1 MSSEF
6 TALQTAMMQRALHL
20 AASAGNTTSPNPKV
34 GCVIAH
40 GEQIVGEGFHVQAG
54 APHAEVHALRQAGD
68 LARGATAY
76 VTLEP
81 CSHTGK
87 TPPCANALIDAG
99 VAEVICAMVDPNP
112 QVAGQGLARLQAASI
127 HTAHGLLSEQA
138 QALNRGFLSRI
149 QLNRPFVTL
158 KLAASLDGKTA
169 LANGDSQWITG
180 AAARADVHKERAIRN
195 AIITGSGTVLADNPQ
210 LNVRG
215 VACLKQPVRV
225 VLDRQLHSPASA
237 QIFDTTVAPTWLFT
251 AAELDTSAYSA
262 RGVRCFAW
270 EDAQAA
276 DSLKFILHTLAQ
288 EGINDAWVEA
298 GATLSAAFMQQDCVD
313 ELVLY
318 QAPKILGKHA
328 MDLLPLQADAQVL
341 AQESQWQTSSIETVG
356 NDIKWRLRHASH
368 VGIHGELLV

>member
-215 VACLKQPVRV
+215 TTCLKQPVRV
-225 VLDRQLHSPASA
+225 VLDRQLRSPASA

-288 EGINDAWVEA
+288 EGINEAWVEA
-298 GATLSAAFMQQDCVD
+298 GATLSAAFIQQDCVD

-328 MDLLPLQADAQVL
+328 MDLLPLQADAHVL
-341 AQESQWQTSSIETVG
+341 TQESQWQTSSIEIVG

-368 VGIHGELLV
+368 VGIHGEILV

>member
-1 MSSEF
+1 MSPEF

-87 TPPCANALIDAG
+87 TPPCANALIEAG

-127 HTAHGLLSEQA
+127 HTTHGLLGEQA

-149 QLNRPFVTL
+149 QRKRPFLTL

-180 AAARADVHKERAIRN
+180 AAARADVHKERAARN
-195 AIITGSGTVLADNPQ
+195 AIITGSGTLLADNPQ

-225 VLDRQLHSPASA
+225 VLDRQLRSPATA

-328 MDLLPLQADAQVL
+328 MDLLPLQADVSVL
-341 AQESQWQTSSIETVG
+341 AQESVWKTVSVQAIG
-356 NDIKWRLRHASH
+356 NDIKWRLRHALH
-368 VGIHGELLV
+368 VGIHGEILV

>member
-368 VGIHGELLV
+368 VGIHGEILV

>member
-20 AASAGNTTSPNPKV
+20 AGSAGNTTSPNPKV

-127 HTAHGLLSEQA
+127 HTAHGLLSERA

-180 AAARADVHKERAIRN
+180 AAARADVHKERAARN

-215 VACLKQPVRV
+215 TTCLKQPVRV
-225 VLDRQLHSPASA
+225 VLDRQLRSPASA

-288 EGINDAWVEA
+288 EGINEAWVEA

>member
-180 AAARADVHKERAIRN
+180 AAARADVHKERATRN

-215 VACLKQPVRV
+215 TTCLKQPVRV
-225 VLDRQLHSPASA
+225 VLDRQLRSPASA

-288 EGINDAWVEA
+288 EGINEAWVEA
-298 GATLSAAFMQQDCVD
+298 GATLSAAFIQQDCVD

-341 AQESQWQTSSIETVG
+341 TQESQWQTSSIEIVG

-368 VGIHGELLV
+368 VGIHGEILV

>member
-68 LARGATAY
+68 LAHGATAY

-87 TPPCANALIDAG
+87 TPPCANALIEAG

-127 HTAHGLLSEQA
+127 HTAHGLLGEQA

-149 QLNRPFVTL
+149 QRKRPFLTL

-180 AAARADVHKERAIRN
+180 AAARADVHKERAARN

-225 VLDRQLHSPASA
+225 VLDRHLRSPATA
-237 QIFDTTVAPTWLFT
+237 QIFDTSLAPTWLFT
-251 AAELDTSAYSA
+251 TAEHDTSAYSA
-262 RGVRCFAW
+262 CGVRCFVW

-288 EGINDAWVEA
+288 EGINEAWVEA

-341 AQESQWQTSSIETVG
+341 AQESHWQTSSIETVG

>member
-1 MSSEF
+1 MSPEF

-87 TPPCANALIDAG
+87 TPPCANALIEAG

-127 HTAHGLLSEQA
+127 HTAHGLLGEQA

-149 QLNRPFVTL
+149 QRKRPFLTL

-180 AAARADVHKERAIRN
+180 AAARADVHKERAARN

-215 VACLKQPVRV
+215 TACLKQPVRV
-225 VLDRQLHSPASA
+225 VLDRQLRSPVTA
-237 QIFDTTVAPTWLFT
+237 QIFDTSLAPTWLFT
-251 AAELDTSAYSA
+251 AATHDTSTYAA
-262 RGVRCFAW
+262 RGVRCFVW
-270 EDAQAA
+270 EASQAA

-288 EGINDAWVEA
+288 EGINEAWVEA

-341 AQESQWQTSSIETVG
+341 AQESQWQTSSIEIVG

-368 VGIHGELLV
+368 VGIHGEILV

>member
-341 AQESQWQTSSIETVG
+341 TQESQWQTSSIETVG

>member
-1 MSSEF
+1 MSPEF

-87 TPPCANALIDAG
+87 TPPCANALIEAG

-127 HTAHGLLSEQA
+127 HTAHGLLGEQA

-149 QLNRPFVTL
+149 QRKRPFLTL

-180 AAARADVHKERAIRN
+180 AAARADVHKERAARN

-225 VLDRQLHSPASA
+225 VLDRQLRSPATA
-237 QIFDTTVAPTWLFT
+237 QIFDTSLAPTWLFT
-251 AAELDTSAYSA
+251 TAEHDTSAYSA
-262 RGVRCFAW
+262 RGVRCFVW
-270 EDAQAA
+270 EASQAA

-288 EGINDAWVEA
+288 EGINEAWVEA

-341 AQESQWQTSSIETVG
+341 AQESHWQTSSIETVG

>member
-341 AQESQWQTSSIETVG
+341 TQESQWQTSSIEIVG

-368 VGIHGELLV
+368 VGIHGEILV

>member
-1 MSSEF
+1 MSPEF

-180 AAARADVHKERAIRN
+180 AAARADVHKERAARN

-215 VACLKQPVRV
+215 TTCLKQPVRV
-225 VLDRQLHSPASA
+225 VLDRQLRSPASA

-288 EGINDAWVEA
+288 EGINEAWVEA

-328 MDLLPLQADAQVL
+328 MDLLPLQADAHVL
-341 AQESQWQTSSIETVG
+341 TQESQWQTSSIEIVG

-368 VGIHGELLV
+368 VGIHGEILV

>member
-112 QVAGQGLARLQAASI
+112 QVSGQGLARLQAASI
-127 HTAHGLLSEQA
+127 HTAHGLLSEQT

-180 AAARADVHKERAIRN
+180 AAARADVHKERAARN

-215 VACLKQPVRV
+215 TTCLKQPVRV
-225 VLDRQLHSPASA
+225 VLDRQLRSPASA

-288 EGINDAWVEA
+288 EGINEAWVEA

-328 MDLLPLQADAQVL
+328 MDLLPLQADAHVL
-341 AQESQWQTSSIETVG
+341 TQESQWQTSSIEIVG

-368 VGIHGELLV
+368 VGIHGEILV

>member
-112 QVAGQGLARLQAASI
+112 QVAGQGLVLLQAASI